1 MASAVSTIFLINALL
16 DLVLRLLGEL
26 ANLGE
31 TPAEEAARLLEL
43 KARLEQ
49 AKKDVAAYKVTY

>member
-1 MASAVSTIFLINALL
+1 MTPVSIVFLINALL

-26 ANLGE
+26 TNLGE